1 MDRTQIT
8 WCKGNKPREKTPKGE
23 PYAVVREDGSY
34 LDTANMT
41 EAEFTAIRPG
51 HIGGSG
57 VAAILGIS
65 PWTTITEYYDS
76 FLGIEPK
83 VKAVFNEDA
92 KELGHENEEFVAQKF
107 VSYMKKVFNMDI
119 VLCNDSR
126 VFRNDAYPYAQLN
139 LDRRIVLVNGKKVDG
154 ILECKTTGF
163 RNLHSIENY
172 WKKGICPPY
181 YEAQVRFYLKV
192 MNLKWAYICCCWG
205 LTYDEMAV
213 IKIERDDAQ
222 DDLIIR
228 ACEDFISCV
237 EMGVVPDETNPNS
250 KLWNNYYLRQNGAPD
265 PKAAPI
271 EFPES
276 TLSIV
281 KSALNAQKTI
291 EKKEQELE
299 WAKANY
305 QDILKSLLPLFG
317 DAEYGSVSEDD
328 ELSGMRIIYGVK
340 RKAPMKRAQFDEE
353 RFIKEH
359 PELVDTYKKVSID
372 TTALGKKD
380 KKLKAEYTLPPEVDG
395 TKDFSFTLSTKEIP
409 IPATPVPASA

>member
-1 MDRTQIT
+1 MEIKEIT
-8 WCKGNKPREKTPKGE
+8 WCKGNLPKTKTKKGE
-23 PYAVVREDGSY
+23 PYAVLRDDGTY
-34 LDTANMT
+34 LQTANMT

-51 HIGGSG
+51 HVGGSG
-57 VAAILGIS
+57 VPALLGIS
-65 PWTTITEYYDS
+65 PWTTLTEYYDQ

-107 VSYMKKVFNMDI
+107 VSYMKRYFNMNI
-119 VLCNDSR
+119 ELCNDDR

-139 LDRRIVLVNGKKVDG
+139 LDRRIVKVNGKKTDG

-213 IKIERDDAQ
+213 VKIERDDAQ

-228 ACEDFISCV
+228 ACEDFINCV
-237 EMGVVPDETNPNS
+237 EQGIIPDETNINS
-250 KLWNNYYLRQNGAPD
+250 ALWNNYYLRQNGAPN

-271 EFPES
+271 EFPEN
-276 TLSIV
+276 TLEIV
-281 KSALNAQKTI
+281 KNAQTLQKTI
-291 EKKEQELE
+291 EEKEAELDRIE
-299 WAKANY
+299 EKFQDVMKA
-305 QDILKSLLPLFG
+305 LLPLFG

-328 ELSGMRIIYGVK
+328 TENGTRTIYGVK
-340 RKAPMKRAQFDEE
+340 LKVPMKRAKFDEE
-353 RFIKEH
+353 RFKADH
-359 PELVDTYKKVSID
+359 PDIYDQYKKETLD
-372 TTALGKKD
+372 TALLGKKE

-395 TKDFSFTLSTKEIP
+395 TKNYAFTLSQKVIP
-409 IPATPVPASA
+409 IPVAN